1 MTTAASAMPILV
13 VDDDP
18 ELRETLQDILEM
30 EGWPVRLASNG
41 REALEVLREL
51 GRPCLILLDM
61 MMPVMT
67 GEEFLEHV
75 RQDPV
80 LHSYPVIICS
90 ATSRSTLPG
99 ARSIIRKP
107 FMAEDLL
114 AQVAAHCG
122 AS

>member
-1 MTTAASAMPILV
+1 MNESSRSMPILV

-18 ELRETLQDILEM
+18 DLRETMQDILEM
-30 EGWPVRLASNG
+30 EGWTVRLASNG
-41 REALEVLREL
+41 KEALEVLRQF
-51 GRPCLILLDM
+51 GKPCLILLDM

-75 RQDPV
+75 QQDPV
-80 LHSYPVIICS
+80 LNTYPVIICS

-114 AQVAAHCG
+114 ASVAAHCG
-122 AS
+122 SP

>member
-1 MTTAASAMPILV
+1 MNESSRSMPILV

-18 ELRETLQDILEM
+18 DLRETMQDILEM
-30 EGWPVRLASNG
+30 EGWKVRLASNG
-41 REALEVLREL
+41 KEALDVLRQF

-75 RQDPV
+75 QQDPV
-80 LHSYPVIICS
+80 LHTYPVIICS

-107 FMAEDLL
+107 FLAEDLL
-114 AQVAAHCG
+114 ASVAAHCG
-122 AS
+122 SP